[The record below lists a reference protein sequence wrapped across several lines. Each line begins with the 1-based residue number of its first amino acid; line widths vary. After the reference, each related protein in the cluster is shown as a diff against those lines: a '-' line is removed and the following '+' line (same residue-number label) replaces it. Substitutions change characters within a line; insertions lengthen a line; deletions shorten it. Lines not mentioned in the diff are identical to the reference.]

1 MWETYGLE
9 NEDLLWASAGLF
21 GGIGGQQQATCGAV
35 AAGAVALG
43 YRHRCP
49 LSDDE
54 AVKKAKLVIE
64 KEASE
69 LAKEFT
75 KEFGTVVCIDLVG
88 IDFSVPEQ
96 RRRYFAENITK
107 DTCDRFVAFA
117 VRKLYELEDKRSQS

>member
-1 MWETYGLE
+1 LALPLLPWERYPDAALARRGDAYVLA
-9 NEDLLWASAGLF
+9 LLGMAL
-21 GGIGGQQQATCGAV
+21 

-75 KEFGTVVCIDLVG
+75 KEFGTMVCIDLVG

>member
-1 MWETYGLE
+1 MRQSLASGDALVFQRAAHSLKSSSASIGALE
-9 NEDLLWASAGLF
+9 F
-21 GGIGGQQQATCGAV
+21 
-35 AAGAVALG
+35 
-43 YRHRCP
+43 
-49 LSDDE
+49 
-54 AVKKAKLVIE
+54 
-64 KEASE
+64 SE

-75 KEFGTVVCIDLVG
+75 KEFGTMVCIDLVG